1 MPKIHELPDTV
12 PNGWGGGGD
21 TPHPFP
27 HGGGGG
33 GGRPPPPSWRATWVV
48 PAAQSNDRA
57 AKAMICGGTL
67 GFRYHRP
74 SRLVTSDV
82 GGLS

>member
-12 PNGWGGGGD
+12 PNGWGGGG
-21 TPHPFP
+21 
-27 HGGGGG
+27 
-33 GGRPPPPSWRATWVV
+33 RPPPPSWRATWVV
-48 PAAQSNDRA
+48 LAAQSNDRA

-82 GGLS
+82 GGGLS